1 VTASKALEPAVQLLI
16 IDPQNDFC
24 HPDGALFVPGAP
36 DDTARVAA
44 LLEALGP
51 EITDV
56 HVTLDSHHVVD
67 ISHPAWWVDP
77 EGAPPPP
84 FTRLRPEDVEA
95 GRWTP
100 RDPAARVRSL
110 AYLRSLEAGG
120 RYPQVIWP
128 EHCLVGSWGHAV
140 ADPLEPALRAW
151 ARAGHRRPRF
161 WAKGL
166 SPWTEHFS
174 AVRAEVPDPED
185 PHTQPNEAL
194 LDALSAGGDVLVLGQ
209 ALSHC
214 VANTVRDLIGARPAL
229 AGRLRLVED
238 GCSPV
243 PGFGEEAAAFLA
255 WLDAAGV
262 ARGPARG
269 WLGA

>member
-1 VTASKALEPAVQLLI
+1 VQVLI

-36 DDTARVAA
+36 ADTTRAAA
-44 LLEALGP
+44 LVRALGP
-51 EITDV
+51 QITEL

-77 EGAPPPP
+77 AGAAPAP
-84 FTRLRPEDVEA
+84 FTQITADDVEG
-95 GRWTP
+95 GRW
-100 RDPAARVRSL
+100 RARAPGAQARSL
-110 AYLRSLEAGG
+110 AYLRALEAGG

-140 ADPLEPALRAW
+140 ADPLEPAIRDW
-151 ARAGHRRPRF
+151 ARAHHRRPRV

-174 AVRAEVPDPED
+174 AVRAEVPDADD
-185 PHTQPNEAL
+185 PHTLVNEAL
-194 LDALSAGGDVLVLGQ
+194 LGLLAGGGPVLVLGQ

-214 VANTVRDLIGARPAL
+214 VANTVLDLIAARPAL
-229 AGRLRLVED
+229 APRLTLVED
-238 GCSPV
+238 ACSPV
-243 PGFGEEAAAFLA
+243 PGFEAQAAAFLGA
-255 WLDAAGV
+255 LEAAGGRR
-262 ARGPARG
+262 ARAAALMAG
-269 WLGA
+269 